1 MKGGEKMNHKSKER
15 EWYSQQF
22 ADFEKS
28 LNGQSE
34 QPLHQ
39 VRKKAIA
46 WFEENGFPTVR
57 EEEWRF
63 TNVTPISNS
72 QFTAAAPSNKNAV
85 DMESLQ
91 PFLIDDN
98 FQRLVFVNGVFSATL
113 SNVVKAS
120 NGLTVSALKTA
131 LSQQQHIIS
140 GNLAKHAKV
149 EENGFV
155 ALNTAFLN
163 EGAFVHLK
171 KSMVIESPIHFIYV
185 ATSEAKERVIQPRNL
200 IVAETNSQ
208 LSVIESY
215 VSLTDS
221 AYFTNPVT
229 EVIVA
234 DNAIVNH
241 YKIQNES
248 KSAFHTSLTQIVQ
261 KRSSVYRSFN
271 YTFGGSIARND
282 LNAMLHGEGIDC
294 TLNGLYLAS
303 GKQLIDNHSVIDH
316 AKPHGNSHELYKG
329 ILDDQARAVF
339 SGKIH
344 VHPDAQKTDAI
355 QSNQNLV
362 LSEEATVD
370 TKPQLEIYADDVR
383 CTHGGTVGQMD
394 NEGIFYLRARGIDK
408 ETARNIM
415 IQAFAGEVAL
425 SIKNES
431 VREYIDKLVQT
442 RLLDGQL
449 SDN

>member
-1 MKGGEKMNHKSKER
+1 MKGGEQMNQSNRER

-46 WFEENGFPTVR
+46 WFEENGFPTIKQ
-57 EEEWRF
+57 EEWRF
-63 TNVTPISNS
+63 TNVSPISKT
-72 QFTAAAPSNKNAV
+72 QFSATTPTASSAV
-85 DMESLQ
+85 NIEAVQ
-91 PFLIDDN
+91 PFFIDN
-98 FQRLVFVNGVFSATL
+98 EFIRLVFVNGAFTPEL
-113 SNVVKAS
+113 SNVGDLAKGV
-120 NGLTVSALKTA
+120 TVSTLQEAMENEQDVIKT
-131 LSQQQHIIS
+131 
-140 GNLAKHAKV
+140 NLAKHANID
-149 EENGFV
+149 ENGFV

-163 EGAFVHLK
+163 EGAYVHVGKNIVL
-171 KSMVIESPIHFIYV
+171 EQPIHFLNV
-185 ATSEAKERVIQPRNL
+185 ATDASNQRVVHPRNL
-200 IVAETNSQ
+200 IVADENSQ
-208 LSVIESY
+208 LQLIESY
-215 VSLTDS
+215 VSLTDG

-229 EVIVA
+229 EVIA
-234 DNAIVNH
+234 GDNAVVDH

-248 KSAFHTSLTQIVQ
+248 TAAFHTSLTQICQ
-261 KRSSVYRSFN
+261 KRSSVYRSHN
-271 YTFGGSIARND
+271 YTFGGAITRND
-282 LNAMLHGEGIDC
+282 LNAVLDGEGIEC
-294 TLNGLYLAS
+294 TLNGLYLAT

-316 AKPHGNSHELYKG
+316 AQPHCNSHELYKG

-394 NEGIFYLRARGIDK
+394 KDGIFYLRARGIGE

-415 IQAFAGEVAL
+415 IQAFAGEVAQ
-425 SIKNES
+425 SIKNEA
-431 VREYIDKLVQT
+431 VREHLESLVLA
-442 RLLDGQL
+442 RLKDGHL
-449 SDN
+449 AIS